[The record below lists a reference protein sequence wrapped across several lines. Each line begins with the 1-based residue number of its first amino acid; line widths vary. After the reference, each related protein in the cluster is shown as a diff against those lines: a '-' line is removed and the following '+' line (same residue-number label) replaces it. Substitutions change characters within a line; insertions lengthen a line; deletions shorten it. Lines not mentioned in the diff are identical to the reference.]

1 MTVDKTKEDDEMGL
15 AEYNKDIMADFMPL
29 ISPVPDVVN
38 KEIASCGDAMTK
50 AQKLYNQI

>member
-1 MTVDKTKEDDEMGL
+1 MGL

-50 AQKLYNQI
+50 ALCLSIKKSCKRAPKK